1 MRHRVQDRSNVNYV
15 VAHLVCLSHCCC
27 FVTDVR
33 ISVGGKT
40 DGEVH
45 GQHVCTTFS
54 AYISDLSAIC
64 IYIKT
69 RRKKNVKVVKILA
82 QVTPPSVAEQLLF
95 KST

>member
-1 MRHRVQDRSNVNYV
+1 MECISCGIVGDRSDVNYV

-45 GQHVCTTFS
+45 EQHVCTTFS
-54 AYISDLSAIC
+54 AYISDLSTIC

-69 RRKKNVKVVKILA
+69 RRKK
-82 QVTPPSVAEQLLF
+82 T
-95 KST
+95 